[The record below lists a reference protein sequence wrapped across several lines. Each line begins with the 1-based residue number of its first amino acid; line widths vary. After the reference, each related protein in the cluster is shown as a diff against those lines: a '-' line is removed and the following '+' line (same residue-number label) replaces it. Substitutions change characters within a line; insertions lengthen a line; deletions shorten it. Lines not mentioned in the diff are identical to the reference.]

1 MAAKLVAPA
10 FSAAAMVAPDETV
23 PGGLGPGKLVETGGN
38 PRVFPKTGRFLTWD
52 DPFKWILISFQIFG
66 MFH

>member
-38 PRVFPKTGRFLTWD
+38 WWKP
-52 DPFKWILISFQIFG
+52 
-66 MFH
+66 